1 MVFIN
6 YGWYVQE
13 GKEKEELWIP
23 ALSMHRASPRQKG
36 CMRSQ
41 YILFFYPF
49 LLVHVVI
56 KLAPKDIYCQKNS
69 YGRS

>member
-6 YGWYVQE
+6 YGWYAQE
-13 GKEKEELWIP
+13 GKEKEELWIQLYP
-23 ALSMHRASPRQKG
+23 CIAPDQGKRDVCARDILVFFLS
-36 CMRSQ
+36 
-41 YILFFYPF
+41 F